1 MTLTRLLAG
10 RHILTRSVI
19 AAGLILLGAA
29 GLRLGMAANRFPFDQ
44 DLLLNAARMGH
55 AKRVPILNVTTEG
68 RATIDLWCR
77 SVSGRVQLSDDAMRI
92 EPGPLPQ
99 SLPQYMID
107 GQCTPERMQADN
119 GDARRTAA
127 GDRLA
132 PARRCGDAEW
142 PDDTALPGEQPLNLI
157 RR

>member
-10 RHILTRSVI
+10 RHILSRSVI

-29 GLRLGMAANRFPFDQ
+29 GLRLGMAADRFPFDQ

-55 AKRVPILNVTTEG
+55 AKRVPILNVATDG

-77 SVSGRVQLSDDAMRI
+77 TVSGRVQLADSAMRI

-99 SLPQYMID
+99 GLPQYVID
-107 GQCTPERMQADN
+107 GQCTPQRMLADEQTLAALTQVTGWQRR
-119 GDARRTAA
+119 GDAVTLTGAQTLRFRVS
-127 GDRLA
+127 
-132 PARRCGDAEW
+132 
-142 PDDTALPGEQPLNLI
+142 NH
-157 RR
+157 